1 MGKKTRT
8 RRTKWRRLSLGD
20 ASGPEE
26 EDDETQPQQLEEQQQ
41 EEVRQNVVLHSDEKE
56 DSVCVEHDKKSKFAV
71 VVTTTVNNNNNNNNN
86 NCTTTASAEGKSEAA
101 SGGHEEDDTK
111 SAMMVS
117 NHNNQRGPAW
127 KLPANSTQPV
137 KNASGYYNVNN
148 GYQSGSGRP
157 TGGAAA
163 ASTANGFR
171 RGANGP
177 RYNSS
182 FNGNYNG
189 YGRANAWNNASSNG
203 YANGDHHHHHNG
215 GGPGLSKMHGIEKKI
230 FNDEEYT
237 KISTPRQEVLFK
249 KGSIGAKK
257 KTSAAPVGSG
267 AHTDSGSE
275 QDSVNGN
282 ATSPILPAQGDSAD
296 SFQYTGNDSGS
307 TGDASSTAGESAAP
321 CDAAMAAAAAS
332 GAALQAGYAD
342 SAPLVCFPM
351 YDFYG
356 GYGGMYPGSMLVQT
370 YPGGPIVAAVPVP
383 MPVQAIDWYGGAGG
397 ARAASNGDA
406 TTNGGEVGYYYALG
420 YPAGSEVGGS
430 SQLPETS
437 SSTRRNSLESYQASS
452 QEVMT
457 SSETGSSSENSSPCQ
472 STGPSSQGPASPQG
486 ELVSPAIDPKA
497 QTGGGA
503 ATAAAAAAVVMD
515 MTMMS
520 NHQQLDNNFHH
531 HHRKMTVAGFVY
543 PYAAYGLAPPALYA
557 SGGGSSEQLC
567 DATKQQLYYYYPD
580 VYYPNAY
587 EQYDVEQGGEEE
599 VDALE
604 EAMDVNADVVVMT
617 SVEEEKVTE
626 SVEVDGVKPDER
638 SEQLEGSESNKKRV
652 LEPKET
658 RDVAPATA
666 VANGNAG
673 TGRRKKRRKK
683 RNKTQTAMADA
694 LERTESLKLPR
705 PIQPL
710 VRVTDD
716 GAAEDEEEDEV
727 ATAEEETL
735 ATAVKEEKDAKQ
747 EEMTLPAASSI
758 LVLVANDPA
767 APTADS
773 SPHDLLLV
781 EEAVYPPH
789 SSRVEPPTPLS
800 SSPSP
805 HSVDS
810 GQQPQ
815 STPDLST
822 SSAPSD
828 GQPVPG
834 IITSTTDDAHFPL
847 LTAGQE
853 EPSSLEHCPSFVAD
867 PAEMLESPAFC
878 STPSFPLFST
888 SATSSQVVPPEE
900 KEESNPTDAAVLFAV
915 QLLSQLLPAS
925 DGIDCVRVPSTST
938 SRTDSFERD
947 SLTGASEKVEEPID
961 RDSLDGDE
969 QQQQLCDDFVYLHMD
984 EEDKNEAVDVYFE
997 DDEPEGMVL
1006 CSNDDPR
1013 PSLTLCLDQP
1023 QLWRTVILEESEP
1036 NSKEMSPLL
1045 CSDSGIGAGTPSQSP
1060 TPNAA
1065 ESPNEEEPPPGPI
1078 TKAVSRWLESAP
1090 IEQQL
1095 IGSSKSIIFLDNDE
1109 EDSDDEDMYFH
1120 HQEVEEEESNN
1131 VTAPKNGLATL
1142 RTAPSSDG
1150 TALRRVGSDSALTSD
1165 SSDDLLQENGAL
1177 IETCDPAKFSV
1188 YYQLGV
1194 SVDQDVVVGDP
1205 LAIKSTTLDDCST
1218 QQSSSSLPTT
1228 GSSLKSRKKK
1238 TSAQLDDGKKKKKK
1252 RANSWRHV
1260 LLRAAHHKSKS
1271 GDDAA
1276 SISSTTNNRRLK
1288 SGSQSCCALQ

>member
-1 MGKKTRT
+1 MGNKTRT

-26 EDDETQPQQLEEQQQ
+26 EDDETQQHEQQQ
-41 EEVRQNVVLHSDEKE
+41 QQEAEELRKDVVLHSDEKE

-71 VVTTTVNNNNNNNNN
+71 VVTTTVNNNNN
-86 NCTTTASAEGKSEAA
+86 CTTTSSL
-101 SGGHEEDDTK
+101 SGHEEDDTK

-127 KLPANSTQPV
+127 KLPASQPV
-137 KNASGYYNVNN
+137 KNTSGGYYNVNN
-148 GYQSGSGRP
+148 GYQSSSGRP
-157 TGGAAA
+157 AGSSNAAA
-163 ASTANGFR
+163 NSNGFR
-171 RGANGP
+171 RGGGGTP
-177 RYNSS
+177 RYNS
-182 FNGNYNG
+182 FNGNYNN
-189 YGRANAWNNASSNG
+189 YGRANSWNNASSNG
-203 YANGDHHHHHNG
+203 YANGDHHHH
-215 GGPGLSKMHGIEKKI
+215 GPGLSKMHGIEKKI

-257 KTSAAPVGSG
+257 KLSTTTSAPPASV
-267 AHTDSGSE
+267 DSGSE
-275 QDSVNGN
+275 QDSLNGN
-282 ATSPILPAQGDSAD
+282 AASPILAAQGDSPD
-296 SFQYTGNDSGS
+296 SFQYSGNDSGS

-342 SAPLVCFPM
+342 GTPLVCFPM

-383 MPVQAIDWYGGAGG
+383 MPVQAIDWYGGAAG
-397 ARAASNGDA
+397 ARGASNGDA
-406 TTNGGEVGYYYALG
+406 ATNGGEVGYYYALG

-437 SSTRRNSLESYQASS
+437 SGSTRRNSLESYQASS

-457 SSETGSSSENSSPCQ
+457 SSETGSSSETSSPCQ

-520 NHQQLDNNFHH
+520 NHQQQLDNNL
-531 HHRKMTVAGFVY
+531 HHRKMAVAGFVY

-567 DATKQQLYYYYPD
+567 DPTKQQLYFYYPD

-587 EQYDVEQGGEEE
+587 EQYDEEQGGEEE
-599 VDALE
+599 FEALE
-604 EAMDVNADVVVMT
+604 EAMDVNADVVAT
-617 SVEEEKVTE
+617 VEEEKVTE
-626 SVEVDGVKPDER
+626 SVELDKPDEKG
-638 SEQLEGSESNKKRV
+638 EQLEGSESNKRA

-658 RDVAPATA
+658 REVAPPPKA
-666 VANGNAG
+666 VANGSAG

-683 RNKTQTAMADA
+683 RNKTPMADA
-694 LERTESLKLPR
+694 LEHTESLKLGR

-716 GAAEDEEEDEV
+716 GAAEDEEEDET

-735 ATAVKEEKDAKQ
+735 VTAAKEEDDAKQ
-747 EEMTLPAASSI
+747 EEMSLPAASSI
-758 LVLVANDPA
+758 SLVANDPA
-767 APTADS
+767 TPTADS
-773 SPHDLLLV
+773 PSHDLLLV
-781 EEAVYPPH
+781 EEAVHPPH
-789 SSRVEPPTPLS
+789 SSRVEPPTPLL
-800 SSPSP
+800 SSPS
-805 HSVDS
+805 HSLDS

-815 STPDLST
+815 STPDFAT
-822 SSAPSD
+822 SNAPSD
-828 GQPVPG
+828 GLPD
-834 IITSTTDDAHFPL
+834 ITSNTDALFPPID
-847 LTAGQE
+847 AGQQ
-853 EPSSLEHCPSFVAD
+853 EPSDRGHCLSFEAD
-867 PAEMLESPAFC
+867 PAETLESPAFC

-888 SATSSQVVPPEE
+888 TSTSEVVVQPEE
-900 KEESNPTDAAVLFAV
+900 KQESKDTTDAAVLFAV

-925 DGIDCVRVPSTST
+925 SDSVRIQSTST
-938 SRTDSFERD
+938 SRTDSFEQD
-947 SLTGASEKVEEPID
+947 SLTEGVGEKVEEPVID
-961 RDSLDGDE
+961 RDSLDGEE
-969 QQQQLCDDFVYLHMD
+969 QPQDASLCDDFVYLHMD
-984 EEDKNEAVDVYFE
+984 DDDDKNEAPDVYFE
-997 DDEPEGMVL
+997 DDEPQGMVL
-1006 CSNDDPR
+1006 CDAAP
-1013 PSLTLCLDQP
+1013 PSLTLCLEQP

-1060 TPNAA
+1060 TPNAV
-1065 ESPNEEEPPPGPI
+1065 ETPNEEEAPTGGGPI

-1095 IGSSKSIIFLDNDE
+1095 IASSKSILFVDNE
-1109 EDSDDEDMYFH
+1109 EDSEDDDIYYH
-1120 HQEVEEEESNN
+1120 HQEVEELEEEASNN
-1131 VTAPKNGLATL
+1131 KTVPKNGVATL

-1150 TALRRVGSDSALTSD
+1150 PALRRVDSDSALASSD
-1165 SSDDLLQENGAL
+1165 SSDDLLPPEEDGAEL
-1177 IETCDPAKFSV
+1177 LTQTCDPAKYSV

-1194 SVDQDVVVGDP
+1194 SVDQDDSGVELVTVGGDP
-1205 LAIKSTTLDDCST
+1205 IKSTALDDAPRQCSRSN
-1218 QQSSSSLPTT
+1218 SSSSL
-1228 GSSLKSRKKK
+1228 LKSRKNKK
-1238 TSAQLDDGKKKKKK
+1238 NTSAQLDDGKKKKKK
-1252 RANSWRHV
+1252 RGNSWRRI
-1260 LLRAAHHKSKS
+1260 LLLHRAAHNKSKG

-1276 SISSTTNNRRLK
+1276 SLSSDDRRLK